1 MTALTISNAVLW
13 LVVLLL
19 AAAVLALARQ
29 LGVLHERIAPAG
41 ALMMRRGLAV
51 GEAVP
56 VLEVADLEGQAH
68 QVGSARADG
77 RSTLL
82 LFVSPGCPVCKSLL
96 PAVKSSRKDERSWVD
111 VILAS
116 DGDSAEQRAFVAAHG
131 LEGIPYIVSAA
142 LGLAYQ
148 VSRLPFAALLDERG
162 ILRARGLVNS
172 REHLESLFEAAVWAV
187 IEEYEARARREE
199 ELWDTLSEAEAA
211 RRLDELLLPV
221 GRATGSLMNLLVKE
235 AGARR
240 ILEVGSSYGY
250 STTWLAEAARV
261 IGGKVISLELRAAK
275 TEYARAQL
283 ARAGLDGHVEFRIGD
298 ALASLAQLPGP
309 FDFVLIDLWKDLYV
323 PVFERLHM
331 KLAPGALVVAD
342 NMLQPE
348 SARVHA
354 SAYRARVRATAE
366 MSSVLLTV
374 GNGLELS
381 RYR

>member
-1 MTALTISNAVLW
+1 M
-13 LVVLLL
+13 
-19 AAAVLALARQ
+19 Q
-29 LGVLHERIAPAG
+29 QPAPI
-41 ALMMRRGLAV
+41 
-51 GEAVP
+51 
-56 VLEVADLEGQAH
+56 D
-68 QVGSARADG
+68 
-77 RSTLL
+77 
-82 LFVSPGCPVCKSLL
+82 
-96 PAVKSSRKDERSWVD
+96 
-111 VILAS
+111 
-116 DGDSAEQRAFVAAHG
+116 
-131 LEGIPYIVSAA
+131 
-142 LGLAYQ
+142 
-148 VSRLPFAALLDERG
+148 
-162 ILRARGLVNS
+162 
-172 REHLESLFEAAVWAV
+172 AAVWAV

-250 STTWLAEAARV
+250 STTWLAEAARA

-323 PVFERLHM
+323 PVFERLHP

-354 SAYRARVRATAE
+354 SAYRARVRATAD